1 MKRSPESLPQ
11 LAHTPQDWDDYLGN
25 VDFQFSL
32 IDRLTTENR
41 AVIHEIG
48 YDAVVVRRML
58 AAQRRATER
67 QKSRCESGSEPPRS
81 ALP

>member
-11 LAHTPQDWDDYLGN
+11 LAHTPTLWDDYLDQ

-32 IDRLTTENR
+32 IDRLTPENR
-41 AVIHEIG
+41 AVIHESG

-58 AAQRRATER
+58 AAQRKATEAR
-67 QKSRCESGSEPPRS
+67 RTGRESDYREHRPGPS
-81 ALP
+81 